1 MQALSN
7 AEEQTIKWN
16 RLPVATLKF
25 GLATLRGDDLEKT
38 PVCPTSHKEVGQF
51 YSPAASDI
59 AQNYI
64 VYAVVFGSRR
74 VVFASQVFGG
84 E

>member
-1 MQALSN
+1 MAN
-7 AEEQTIKWN
+7 
-16 RLPVATLKF
+16 LKF

-59 AQNYI
+59 A
-64 VYAVVFGSRR
+64 
-74 VVFASQVFGG
+74 SQWYSAHAEWYLLRKFL
-84 E
+84 EANKISLKP

>member
-16 RLPVATLKF
+16 RLPMANLKF

-38 PVCPTSHKEVGQF
+38 PV
-51 YSPAASDI
+51 
-59 AQNYI
+59 
-64 VYAVVFGSRR
+64 
-74 VVFASQVFGG
+74 
-84 E
+84 